1 MPSLQTPPN
10 GRFNMRSVEC
20 MINLLANFIKIYATF
35 SVQRF
40 LPFSFEGTHSN
51 ILDYKTRF
59 GRVSCFLAH
68 FPRQAL
74 QLPRSAQI
82 AEYSRVC
89 KSQISSE
96 LQNPFNRG
104 FLVEISRFSQNCNF
118 LKRCCCRCTIL
129 PVGANLN
136 QFSIYAAVKFDPF
149 LSGN

>member
-1 MPSLQTPPN
+1 MPSLQTPTN
-10 GRFNMRSVEC
+10 GRFNMRSLER
-20 MINLLANFIKIYATF
+20 MINLLAHFIKIYATF

-118 LKRCCCRCTIL
+118 LTLPLLLHNIAGRRKFKPIL
-129 PVGANLN
+129 NLR
-136 QFSIYAAVKFDPF
+136 
-149 LSGN
+149 SGEV

>member
-35 SVQRF
+35 SAQRF

-118 LKRCCCRCTIL
+118 LTLLPLHNIAGRRKFKPIL
-129 PVGANLN
+129 NLR
-136 QFSIYAAVKFDPF
+136 SAEV
-149 LSGN
+149 

>member
-51 ILDYKTRF
+51 ILDYKTSF

-104 FLVEISRFSQNCNF
+104 FLVEISRFSLRQNCNF
-118 LKRCCCRCTIL
+118 LTLPLLLHNIAGRRKFKPIL
-129 PVGANLN
+129 NLR
-136 QFSIYAAVKFDPF
+136 
-149 LSGN
+149 SGEV

>member
-20 MINLLANFIKIYATF
+20 MINFLANFIKIYATF

-118 LKRCCCRCTIL
+118 LKLLLLLHNIAGRRKFKPIL
-129 PVGANLN
+129 NLR
-136 QFSIYAAVKFDPF
+136 
-149 LSGN
+149 SGEV